1 MTLAHIQQSI
11 KGVTRYFA
19 QHPDKALSTDK
30 AATAVIEQG
39 LRCVATG
46 PGGENLVS
54 DMPKGIGGA
63 ASAPTPGWYLR
74 AALASCDATVIALR
88 AAQLGIVLS
97 RLEVTVDSVSDDRGI
112 LGLGEGVP
120 PGPQSVSIR
129 VRIAAEGVSAEQLH
143 EIVAWAEAHS
153 PVGDAVRRA
162 VPSRVEVTLA

>member
-11 KGVTRYFA
+11 EGVTRYFA

-46 PGGENLVS
+46 PGGETLV
-54 DMPKGIGGA
+54 I
-63 ASAPTPGWYLR
+63 
-74 AALASCDATVIALR
+74 
-88 AAQLGIVLS
+88 
-97 RLEVTVDSVSDDRGI
+97 TVDSVSDDRGI

-162 VPSRVEVTLA
+162 VPSRVEVTLM